1 MSFLFKV
8 ETGPD
13 IGIGHLKRIE
23 SIHNELLQLS
33 KDSFISCDNNES
45 VNELFLRN
53 LIKSKEYDNFEKEI
67 KGNSFIKHVVFD
79 LSNKRY
85 LDNPQ
90 KIENYCTFLNQKNI
104 KYSIID
110 GLGDDRLSKKAYFEN
125 CLNYFLPYVG
135 SEIVNL
141 SNFKFNKF
149 VGSKYSP
156 FNRLNSEKYKYKYQV
171 SNPRKIL
178 ITCGGADPQ
187 NNTFDILNLI
197 MKLNLIKVEIIV
209 VIGPY
214 FSKYL
219 KNKLKNFDNF
229 KNIKFV
235 YNKKSIFNLY
245 KWSELVITNT
255 GTTRYECL
263 SMNIPFIFFSYGIK
277 KEYEPLKSF
286 NNVLNQSYFGDFK
299 YSKIDIKEL
308 KDLFHSKDKFRLLQK
323 STKDIVDQLGSKR
336 IAEVLIT

>member
-8 ETGPD
+8 EAGPD
-13 IGIGHLKRIE
+13 IGIGHLKRVE
-23 SIHNELLQLS
+23 SIHNEILNLS
-33 KDSFISCDNNES
+33 KKSFISCDNYGSINDLCS
-45 VNELFLRN
+45 RN
-53 LIKSKEYDNFEKEI
+53 LIKSSNYDDFEKEI
-67 KGNSFIKHVVFD
+67 EANKQINHVVFD

-85 LDNPQ
+85 IDNPE
-90 KIENYCTFLNQKNI
+90 KIVNYYSFLNKKKI

-110 GLGDDRLSKKAYFEN
+110 GLGDDRLSKKINFEN
-125 CLNYFLPYVG
+125 CLNYFLPYIG

-141 SNFKFNKF
+141 SEFSFNKYLGLKF
-149 VGSKYSP
+149 SP
-156 FNRLNSEKYKYKYQV
+156 FNTLSSEKYKYKFKV

-187 NNTFDILNLI
+187 NNTFDILNVI
-197 MKLNLIKVEIIV
+197 TKLNLIKSEFIV

-214 FSKYL
+214 FSKKLRNRL
-219 KNKLKNFDNF
+219 KKFEIF

-235 YNKKSIFNLY
+235 SNKKSIFNLY
-245 KWSELVITNT
+245 RWCDLVITNT

-277 KEYEPLKSF
+277 KDYEPLKAF
-286 NNVLNQSYFGDFK
+286 NTILNQSYFGDFK
-299 YSKIDIKEL
+299 YSKISIEKL
-308 KDLFHSKDKFRLLQK
+308 NNLFSSEDKFRLLSK

-336 IAEVLIT
+336 IAEVLTK